1 MNKDQIKKK
10 YNLKV
15 KELIK
20 HNRLYYDKS
29 KPIITDAKY
38 DDLKKEIND
47 LEIKY
52 EYLKNNN
59 SPNLKVG
66 FEPSKSFQ
74 KFKHKMPMLSLS
86 CLLYTS
92 DAADE

>member
-38 DDLKKEIND
+38 DDLKKEIID

-52 EYLKNNN
+52 EYLKNIN
-59 SPNLKVG
+59 SPKLKVG
-66 FEPSKSFQ
+66 FEPSKLFQ

-86 CLLYTS
+86 LSLIHI
-92 DAADE
+92 

>member
-38 DDLKKEIND
+38 DDLKKEIID

-52 EYLKNNN
+52 DYLKPV
-59 SPNLKVG
+59 S
-66 FEPSKSFQ
+66 
-74 KFKHKMPMLSLS
+74 
-86 CLLYTS
+86 YTHLTLPTIHRV
-92 DAADE
+92 